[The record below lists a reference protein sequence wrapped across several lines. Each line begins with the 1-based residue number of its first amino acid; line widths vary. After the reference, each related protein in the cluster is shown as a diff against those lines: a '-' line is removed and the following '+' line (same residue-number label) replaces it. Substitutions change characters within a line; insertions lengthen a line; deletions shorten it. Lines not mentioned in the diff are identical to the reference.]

1 MNRDDL
7 DRLLRIL
14 ADLDGSDM
22 HIKAGAPPPVRIDG
36 LLRSLDD
43 GPDFNAEEPPPLPSA
58 IMPPK
63 IFETFEEK
71 READFAY
78 AVPGLGRFRTN
89 AFYQRSSV
97 ALAMRRVQTNAA
109 TFDDLGL
116 PDVVRRLSEHHRGL
130 VLVTGP
136 TGSGKTTTLAAM
148 VDHINHVRSCHV
160 ITIEDPIEYLHKDDL
175 AAIDQREVGFDTDSF
190 SSAMRTILRQD
201 PDGILV
207 GEMRDPETVHT

>member
-22 HIKAGAPPPVRIDG
+22 HIKAGAPPRVRVDG
-36 LLRSLDD
+36 LLRTLD
-43 GPDFNAEEPPPLPSA
+43 GEAEFTDEDTLALARA

-63 IFETFEEK
+63 ILETFDEK

-109 TFDDLGL
+109 TFDDLRSA
-116 PDVVRRLSEHHRGL
+116 RRRA
-130 VLVTGP
+130 P
-136 TGSGKTTTLAAM
+136 A
-148 VDHINHVRSCHV
+148 
-160 ITIEDPIEYLHKDDL
+160 
-175 AAIDQREVGFDTDSF
+175 Q
-190 SSAMRTILRQD
+190 
-201 PDGILV
+201 
-207 GEMRDPETVHT
+207 